1 MSEGIEFSVAEAT
14 SEDGRGWY
22 WHLTLSK
29 HDCLIGPFATEKDAT
44 KDAVETITGR
54 AVLTCV
60 DAEGIPKRSGDSYGK
75 EHDLSLVR

>member
-1 MSEGIEFSVAEAT
+1 MSEDIEFSVAEAT

-22 WHLTLSK
+22 WHLTLTK

-54 AVLTCV
+54 TVLACV
-60 DAEGIPKRSGDSYGK
+60 DAEGIPSPNPTRAINP
-75 EHDLSLVR
+75 